1 MIFEK
6 SNKIH
11 LILLEFYHYHAFSI
25 LNFEFKYSTMLENH
39 LNRRNFLTQTIALT
53 GAGLLTPAVGFAHSG
68 SPKTKK
74 KLASAKSI
82 FKNVRLETGFVR
94 DEIEVI
100 ATETQLFTLVVENGK
115 ISEILPNNAASLDA
129 IDAHGYLMLPA
140 MKDMHIHLDKTYY
153 GGPWKARE
161 SKFRTVKEL
170 IEHEKEVI
178 PTLLPH
184 STERAKLLIDL
195 LHSKGTDFARSHVNI
210 EPTSKLD
217 SLKNLQLALE
227 QRKADFGAELVL
239 FPQHGVFYSG
249 SQELMKEAA
258 TMGVDFIGGVD
269 PFSIDGN
276 IEKTMDFT
284 VQLALDHGKGLDI
297 HLHETGES
305 GLQTVRYMIEKVNEN
320 PELKGKSFL
329 SHCFVL
335 GALDEQ
341 ALEATCEALAEA
353 QIGITTTVPI
363 GRTMMPI
370 PKLLERGIPVMSG
383 TDCVTDHWQP
393 FGTGSMLDKAKVM
406 AELYRYNHEF
416 GLSRCL
422 GIGTKGITP
431 LDNKGNQ
438 VWPKVGDEASFNLV
452 SASCS
457 AEAVARLSPV
467 KQLYH
472 KGNLVFESGE
482 C

>member
-1 MIFEK
+1 M
-6 SNKIH
+6 SNKQ
-11 LILLEFYHYHAFSI
+11 
-25 LNFEFKYSTMLENH
+25 
-39 LNRRNFLTQTIALT
+39 LNRRNFLSQTIALT
-53 GAGLLTPAVGFAHSG
+53 GAGLLSPTFGFADSSSHVHPHHPLS
-68 SPKTKK
+68 KIT
-74 KLASAKSI
+74 L
-82 FKNVRLETGFVR
+82 KNVRMETGFIR

-100 ATETQLFTLVVENGK
+100 ATETKLFTITVENGK
-115 ISEILPNNAASLDA
+115 ISEILPNNPASDA
-129 IDAHGYLMLPA
+129 IDAQGYLMLPA

-153 GGPWKARE
+153 SGPWKARE

-184 STERAKLLIDL
+184 STERAKKLIEL

-217 SLKNLQLALE
+217 SLKNLQKALE
-227 QRKADFGAELVL
+227 AKEAGFGAELVA

-249 SQELMKEAA
+249 SQDLMREAA
-258 TMGVDFIGGVD
+258 GMGVDFIGGVD
-269 PFSIDGN
+269 PYSIDGH

-284 VQLALDHGKGLDI
+284 VQLALDYGKGLDI

-305 GLQTVRYMIEKVNEN
+305 GLKTVEYLIAKVREN
-320 PELKGKSFL
+320 PVLKGKTYL
-329 SHCFVL
+329 SHCFIL
-335 GALDEQ
+335 GALDSKT
-341 ALEATCEALAEA
+341 LEATCEALADA

-363 GRTMMPI
+363 GYNVMPI
-370 PKLLERGIPVMSG
+370 PKLIEHGIPVMAG

-393 FGTGSMLDKAKVM
+393 FGTGSMLDKAKTM

-422 GIGTKGITP
+422 GIGTKGVTP
-431 LDNKGNQ
+431 LDKDGNQ

-452 SASCS
+452 AASCS

-472 KGNLVFESGE
+472 KGNLVFESKN

>member
-1 MIFEK
+1 M
-6 SNKIH
+6 SNKQ
-11 LILLEFYHYHAFSI
+11 
-25 LNFEFKYSTMLENH
+25 
-39 LNRRNFLTQTIALT
+39 LNRRNFLSQTIALT
-53 GAGLLTPAVGFAHSG
+53 GAGLLSPTFGFADSNSHRHPNHPLS
-68 SPKTKK
+68 KIT
-74 KLASAKSI
+74 
-82 FKNVRLETGFVR
+82 FKNVRLETGFIR
-94 DEIEVI
+94 DEVEVI
-100 ATETQLFTLVVENGK
+100 ATETKLFLVVVENGK
-115 ISEILPNNAASLDA
+115 ITEILPNNSAADA
-129 IDAHGYLMLPA
+129 IDAQGYLMLPA

-153 GGPWKARE
+153 SGPWKARE

-184 STERAKLLIDL
+184 STERAKKLVEL
-195 LHSKGTDFARSHVNI
+195 LHSQGTDFARSHVNI

-217 SLKNLQLALE
+217 SLKNLQKALE
-227 QRKADFGAELVL
+227 AKEAGFGAELVA

-249 SQELMKEAA
+249 SQELMREAA
-258 TMGVDFIGGVD
+258 GMGIDFIGGVD
-269 PFSIDGN
+269 PYSIDGQ

-284 VQLALDHGKGLDI
+284 VQLALDYHKGLDI

-305 GLQTVRYMIEKVNEN
+305 GLKTVQYLIDKVNEN
-320 PELKGKSFL
+320 PGLKGKTYL
-329 SHCFVL
+329 SHCFIL
-335 GALDEQ
+335 GAVDSKT
-341 ALEATCEALAEA
+341 LEATCEALAEA

-363 GRTMMPI
+363 GYNVMPI
-370 PKLLERGIPVMSG
+370 PKLLEHGIPVMAG

-393 FGTGSMLDKAKVM
+393 FGTGSMLDKAKTM

-422 GIGTKGITP
+422 GIGTKGVTP
-431 LDNKGNQ
+431 LDNEGKQ
-438 VWPKVGDEASFNLV
+438 VWPKVGDEASFNLIA
-452 SASCS
+452 ASCS

-472 KGNLVFESGE
+472 KGNLVFESGG

>member
-1 MIFEK
+1 M
-6 SNKIH
+6 SNKQ
-11 LILLEFYHYHAFSI
+11 
-25 LNFEFKYSTMLENH
+25 
-39 LNRRNFLTQTIALT
+39 LNRRNFLSQTIALT
-53 GAGLLTPAVGFAHSG
+53 GAGLLSPTFGFADSNSHRHPNHPLS
-68 SPKTKK
+68 KIT
-74 KLASAKSI
+74 
-82 FKNVRLETGFVR
+82 FKNVKLETGFIR
-94 DEIEVI
+94 DEVEVI
-100 ATETQLFTLVVENGK
+100 ATETKLFLVVVENGK
-115 ISEILPNNAASLDA
+115 ITEILPNNSAADA
-129 IDAHGYLMLPA
+129 IDAQGYLMLPA

-153 GGPWKARE
+153 SGPWKARE

-184 STERAKLLIDL
+184 STERAKKLVEL
-195 LHSKGTDFARSHVNI
+195 LHSQGTDFARSHVNI

-217 SLKNLQLALE
+217 SLKNLQKALE
-227 QRKADFGAELVL
+227 AKEAGFGAELVA

-249 SQELMKEAA
+249 SQELMREAA
-258 TMGVDFIGGVD
+258 GMGIDFIGGVD
-269 PFSIDGN
+269 PYSIDGQ

-284 VQLALDHGKGLDI
+284 VQLALDYHKGLDI

-305 GLQTVRYMIEKVNEN
+305 GLKTVQYLIDKVNEN
-320 PELKGKSFL
+320 PSLKGKTYL
-329 SHCFVL
+329 SHCFIL
-335 GALDEQ
+335 GAVDSKT
-341 ALEATCEALAEA
+341 LEATCEALAEA

-363 GRTMMPI
+363 GYNVMPI
-370 PKLLERGIPVMSG
+370 PKLLEHGIPVMAG

-393 FGTGSMLDKAKVM
+393 FGTGSMLDKAKTM

-422 GIGTKGITP
+422 GIGTKGVTP
-431 LDNKGNQ
+431 LDNEGKQ
-438 VWPKVGDEASFNLV
+438 VWPKVGDEASFNLIA
-452 SASCS
+452 ASCS

-472 KGNLVFESGE
+472 KGNLVFESGG

>member
-1 MIFEK
+1 M
-6 SNKIH
+6 SNKQ
-11 LILLEFYHYHAFSI
+11 
-25 LNFEFKYSTMLENH
+25 
-39 LNRRNFLTQTIALT
+39 LNRRNFLSQTIALT
-53 GAGLLTPAVGFAHSG
+53 GAGFLSPTFGFADSSSEMYPNQHHS
-68 SPKTKK
+68 KFM
-74 KLASAKSI
+74 L
-82 FKNVRLETGFVR
+82 KNVRMETGFIR

-100 ATETQLFTLVVENGK
+100 ATETKLFTVTVENGK
-115 ISEILPNNAASLDA
+115 ISEILPNNPAADA
-129 IDAHGYLMLPA
+129 IDAQGYLMLPA

-153 GGPWKARE
+153 SGPWKARE

-184 STERAKLLIDL
+184 STERAKKLIEL

-217 SLKNLQLALE
+217 SLKNLQKALE
-227 QRKADFGAELVL
+227 AKEAGFGAELVA

-249 SQELMKEAA
+249 SQDLMREAA
-258 TMGVDFIGGVD
+258 GMGVDFIGGVD
-269 PFSIDGN
+269 PYSIDGH
-276 IEKTMDFT
+276 IEKTVDFT
-284 VQLALDHGKGLDI
+284 VQLALDYGKGLDI

-305 GLQTVRYMIEKVNEN
+305 GLQTVEYLIAKVKEN
-320 PELKGKSFL
+320 PVLKGKTYL
-329 SHCFVL
+329 SHCFIL
-335 GALDEQ
+335 GALDSKT
-341 ALEATCEALAEA
+341 LEATCEALADA

-363 GRTMMPI
+363 GYNVMPI
-370 PKLLERGIPVMSG
+370 PKLIEHGIPVMAG

-393 FGTGSMLDKAKVM
+393 FGTGSMLDKAKTM

-422 GIGTKGITP
+422 GIGTKGVTP
-431 LDNKGNQ
+431 LDKDGNQ
-438 VWPKVGDEASFNLV
+438 VWPKVGDKASFNLV
-452 SASCS
+452 AASCS
-457 AEAVARLSPV
+457 AEAVARLSSV

-472 KGNLVFESGE
+472 KGNLVFESKN